1 MVSKSFNKDLKLLHL
16 FTFIFTSV
24 PHAPAVTYRTLIGTW
39 SIRFTGLNFKIIF
52 SLRTVTLNGK
62 RIRVIVSTN
71 ARYPARLG
79 WYSFVFGGWT
89 YYIRKVTTGISIL
102 RIRGKQIVHGHGG
115 LHMFNYGGITYEV
128 ITTKLTWGQA
138 QNNCK
143 RRGGNLATM
152 TNANVNNYLTGR
164 IRVR

>member
-1 MVSKSFNKDLKLLHL
+1 
-16 FTFIFTSV
+16 
-24 PHAPAVTYRTLIGTW
+24 
-39 SIRFTGLNFKIIF
+39 
-52 SLRTVTLNGK
+52 
-62 RIRVIVSTN
+62 
-71 ARYPARLG
+71 
-79 WYSFVFGGWT
+79 
-89 YYIRKVTTGISIL
+89 
-102 RIRGKQIVHGHGG
+102 
-115 LHMFNYGGITYEV
+115 MFNYGGITYEV